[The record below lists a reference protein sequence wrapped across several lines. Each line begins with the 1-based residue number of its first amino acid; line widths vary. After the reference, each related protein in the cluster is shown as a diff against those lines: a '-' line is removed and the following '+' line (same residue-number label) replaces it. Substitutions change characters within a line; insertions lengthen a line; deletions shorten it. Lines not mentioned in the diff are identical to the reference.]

1 MTRGS
6 LKNGLICEMWLAL
19 LIFHWRWKINPACG
33 IDFLRH
39 RLNKRNWAIGKKKNM
54 RLVPPLH
61 RTDENKDHSH
71 LSSPGV
77 QLRRVCTTFFNL
89 VKKEKGQNFYLNI
102 ICDIL
107 LRWPTTVTAKE
118 ITLHQNKE
126 PRGKR
131 NSRCPHGIKD
141 ERGAETSC
149 RGAPW
154 EKKMREI
161 LHLPSQKTEEFL
173 KCLQHSIKII
183 WGHHYLLLIVE
194 QIFLAGV

>member
-1 MTRGS
+1 
-6 LKNGLICEMWLAL
+6 
-19 LIFHWRWKINPACG
+19 
-33 IDFLRH
+33 
-39 RLNKRNWAIGKKKNM
+39 M

-61 RTDENKDHSH
+61 IHSH

-102 ICDIL
+102 ICDVL

-118 ITLHQNKE
+118 ITSHQKKE
-126 PRGKR
+126 PRIKR
-131 NSRCPHGIKD
+131 NNLASKERTSRKKKQQCPHGIKD

-173 KCLQHSIKII
+173 KCLQHSIKVI
-183 WGHHYLLLIVE
+183 
-194 QIFLAGV
+194 